1 MTTEEITL
9 PSFFCPFPPA
19 LNPHREAVHEQT
31 LAWARRFGL
40 VKDEAAIARLQDAM
54 VSSLAARVCPSSAP
68 APLAILTDWITWVF
82 LLDDECDEAG
92 IGKRPERLAA
102 LHTQCLKVL
111 SGKVPKNLRALSLP
125 GRDRPDVPLIHAL
138 YDLRGRLEAL
148 MSRAWMDRF
157 AVSIAE
163 YFEASVW
170 EARNREIK
178 LWPDSAT
185 YIRMRPYTGAM
196 YIVLDFI
203 DLTEGETLPLVV
215 RGHPCYQRLMLIT
228 SNVVLWCNDLFSL
241 PKERA
246 HQDMHNLA
254 LILQHQ
260 EDIPLQAAVDWVAR
274 LIEREVKRFIALE
287 ARLPSFGPTID
298 GLAQRF
304 VAALRA
310 LMRGSLDWF
319 YESGRYRP
327 TVASAPMG
335 VPEPRAAAGGRVN
348 Q

>member
-1 MTTEEITL
+1 
-9 PSFFCPFPPA
+9 
-19 LNPHREAVHEQT
+19 
-31 LAWARRFGL
+31 
-40 VKDEAAIARLQDAM
+40 M

-102 LHTQCLKVL
+102 LHAQCLEVL
-111 SGKVPKNLRALSLP
+111 SGLGSENLSTLSRP
-125 GRDRPDVPLIHAL
+125 RFDRPDVPLIHAL

-170 EARNREIK
+170 EARNRE
-178 LWPDSAT
+178 LRVWPDSVT
-185 YIRMRPYTGAM
+185 YIQMRPYAGNM
-196 YIVLDFI
+196 YIVLDLI
-203 DLTEGETLPLVV
+203 DLTEGDTLPLVV
-215 RGHPCYQRLMLIT
+215 RKHPCYQRLMLIT
-228 SNVVLWCNDLFSL
+228 SNVVLWCNDLFSCA
-241 PKERA
+241 KELA

-254 LILQHQ
+254 LILHHQ
-260 EDIPLQAAVDWVAR
+260 EDIPLQAAVDRVAR

-298 GLAQRF
+298 GVAQRF
-304 VAALRA
+304 VAALHT
-310 LMRGSLDWF
+310 LMKGHLDWSR
-319 YESGRYRP
+319 ESGRFR
-327 TVASAPMG
+327 
-335 VPEPRAAAGGRVN
+335 
-348 Q
+348 

>member
-1 MTTEEITL
+1 MTIEDITL
-9 PSFFCPFPPA
+9 PTLYCPFPSA
-19 LNPHREAVHEQT
+19 VNPHREAVHEHT

-40 VKDEAAIARLQDAM
+40 VKDEAAIARLQDAK
-54 VSSLAARVCPSSAP
+54 VSSLAARICPSSP
-68 APLAILTDWITWVF
+68 RDPLTILTDWFTWVF

-102 LHTQCLKVL
+102 LHAHCLEVL
-111 SGKVPKNLRALSLP
+111 SGQESENLRTLSRPRL
-125 GRDRPDVPLIHAL
+125 DRPDVALIHAF

-157 AVSIAE
+157 AVSIGE
-163 YFEASVW
+163 YFEATVW
-170 EARNREIK
+170 EAKNRE
-178 LWPDSAT
+178 LETWPDSAT
-185 YIRMRPYTGAM
+185 YVRMRPYAGAM

-203 DLTEGETLPLVV
+203 DLTEGDILPLVV
-215 RGHPCYQRLMLIT
+215 RKHPYYQRLMLIT

-254 LILQHQ
+254 LILHHQ
-260 EDIPLQAAVDWVAR
+260 EDIPLQTAVDRVAR

-298 GLAQRF
+298 GVAQRF

-310 LMRGSLDWF
+310 LMRGHLDWSR
-319 YESGRYRP
+319 ESGRYRP
-327 TVASAPMG
+327 
-335 VPEPRAAAGGRVN
+335 AACT
-348 Q
+348 